1 MKKTLALGVALAAI
15 TANLFFAPAAFA
27 HDEVIGTTPSSGE
40 TVEAGQISVSV
51 TFNEEVLSTTDNAG
65 FEIKVS
71 DSKGAAQPVGCL
83 MAGGNT
89 LSVLTSVA
97 EAGDY
102 TVDWRSVSND
112 GHPNEGTFKFT
123 LTNTSGYEQETVDSL
138 ACPMLLDATPMPVM
152 AADDVKRDATAPES
166 DNSALV
172 GLGIGAGF
180 IVLGGIATAITAKIR
195 ERRAAKKPVETKED

>member
-1 MKKTLALGVALAAI
+1 MKKTLALFAGI
-15 TANLFFAPAAFA
+15 TSVTAYLLFAPAAFA
-27 HDEVIGTTPSSGE
+27 HDEVVATTPSAGE

-51 TFNEEVLSTTDNAG
+51 TFNEEVLATGDNSG
-65 FEIKVS
+65 LEIKVS
-71 DSKGAAQPVGCL
+71 DSKGAVQPVGCL

-97 EAGDY
+97 ATGDY
-102 TVDWRSVSND
+102 TVDWRSVSSD
-112 GHPNEGTFKFT
+112 GHPSEGTFKFT
-123 LTNTSGYEQETVDSL
+123 LTNTSGYEQESVDAL

-152 AADDVKRDATAPES
+152 AYDDVKRDATAPAE

-180 IVLGGIATAITAKIR
+180 IILGGVATAVTAKVR
-195 ERRAAKKPVETKED
+195 ERRAAKKPIENRED